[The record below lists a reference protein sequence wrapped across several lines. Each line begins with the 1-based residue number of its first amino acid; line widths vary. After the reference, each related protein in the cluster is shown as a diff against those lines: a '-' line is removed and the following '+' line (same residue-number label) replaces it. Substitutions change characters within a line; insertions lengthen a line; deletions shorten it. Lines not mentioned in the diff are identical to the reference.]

1 MAIKK
6 FEDINIKKETQKE
19 KIKLTKEEKRIRK
32 EEKKIKKKENK
43 ELKRENKKVL
53 LTTKELLPFKDIN
66 DDDNSVITKN
76 GEIDIFQIDSKDI
89 YSLNEIERKMH
100 IYSFVSFLR
109 GYVYDFK
116 IISMKFPVNTVNQQK
131 YLEKKLKECK
141 NEIYAS
147 FLKEKLEQLVYLE
160 SNRQNREFYIMIFIK
175 DSDNKEEVRGLL
187 LRNQNL
193 AIKLKSLDTEK
204 KLKILFKL
212 NNPNT
217 KLIN

>member
-6 FEDINIKKETQKE
+6 FEDINIKKDIKKE
-19 KIKLTKEEKRIRK
+19 KIKLTKEEKKSLK
-32 EEKKIKKKENK
+32 EEKKLKKKELK
-43 ELKRENKKVL
+43 EIRKENKKVL
-53 LTTKELLPFKDIN
+53 LTTKDLLPFKDV
-66 DDDNSVITKN
+66 DDDDSIITQI
-76 GEIDIFQIDSKDI
+76 GYIDIFQIDSKDI

-116 IISMKFPVNTVNQQK
+116 LITMKFPVNTLKQQRF
-131 YLEKKLKECK
+131 LEKKLKECD
-141 NEIYAS
+141 NEIYAN
-147 FLKEKLEQLVYLE
+147 FLKEKLEQLIFLE
-160 SNRQNREFYIMIFIK
+160 ENRQNKEFYIMIFIK
-175 DSDNKEEVRGLL
+175 DTDNKEEVKGLL
-187 LRNQNL
+187 LRNQNM
-193 AIKLKSLDTEK
+193 AIQLKPLDVEK

>member
-6 FEDINIKKETQKE
+6 FEDINIKKDIKKE
-19 KIKLTKEEKRIRK
+19 KIKLTKEEKKSLK
-32 EEKKIKKKENK
+32 EEKKLKKKELK
-43 ELKRENKKVL
+43 EIRKENKKVL
-53 LTTKELLPFKDIN
+53 LTTKELLPFKDA
-66 DDDNSVITKN
+66 DDDDSIITKI
-76 GEIDIFQIDSKDI
+76 GYIDIFQIDSKDI

-116 IISMKFPVNTVNQQK
+116 LITMKFPVNTLKQQRF
-131 YLEKKLKECK
+131 LEKKLKECD
-141 NEIYAS
+141 NEIYAN
-147 FLKEKLEQLVYLE
+147 FLKEKLEQLIFLE
-160 SNRQNREFYIMIFIK
+160 ENRQNKEFYIMIFIK
-175 DSDNKEEVRGLL
+175 DTDNKEEVKGLL
-187 LRNQNL
+187 LRNQNM
-193 AIKLKSLDTEK
+193 AIQLKPLDVEK

>member
-6 FEDINIKKETQKE
+6 FENINIKKDIKKE
-19 KIKLTKEEKRIRK
+19 KVKLTKEEKKLLKEKKKLKKKELKEIRK
-32 EEKKIKKKENK
+32 ED
-43 ELKRENKKVL
+43 KKVL
-53 LTTKELLPFKDIN
+53 LTTKELLPFKDE
-66 DDDNSVITKN
+66 DDDDSIITKM
-76 GEIDIFQIDSKDI
+76 GHIDIFQIDSKDI

-116 IISMKFPVNTVNQQK
+116 LISMKFPVNTLKQQRF
-131 YLEKKLKECK
+131 LEKKLKECD
-141 NEIYAS
+141 NEIYAN
-147 FLKEKLEQLVYLE
+147 FLKEKLDQLIFLE
-160 SNRQNREFYIMIFIK
+160 ENRQNKEFYIMIFIK
-175 DSDNKEEVRGLL
+175 DTDNKEEVKGLL
-187 LRNQNL
+187 LRNQNI
-193 AIKLKSLDTEK
+193 AIQLKPLEVEK

>member
-6 FEDINIKKETQKE
+6 FENINIKKDIKKE
-19 KIKLTKEEKRIRK
+19 KVKLTKEEKKLLKEKKKLKKKELKEIRK
-32 EEKKIKKKENK
+32 ED
-43 ELKRENKKVL
+43 KKVL
-53 LTTKELLPFKDIN
+53 LTTKELLPFKDA
-66 DDDNSVITKN
+66 DDDDSIITKM
-76 GEIDIFQIDSKDI
+76 GHIDIFQIDSKDI

-116 IISMKFPVNTVNQQK
+116 LISMKFPVNTLKQQRF
-131 YLEKKLKECK
+131 LEKKLKECD
-141 NEIYAS
+141 NEIYAN
-147 FLKEKLEQLVYLE
+147 FLKEKLDQLIFLE
-160 SNRQNREFYIMIFIK
+160 ENRQNKEFYIMIFIK
-175 DSDNKEEVRGLL
+175 DTDNKEEVKGLL
-187 LRNQNL
+187 LRNQNI
-193 AIKLKSLDTEK
+193 AIQLKPLEVEK